1 MIAFTLIILFAAAI
15 ILWFVLRV
23 ETGKTY
29 EQRQVE
35 LAQKMNG
42 ESDEELLKKAV
53 GFLTRAE
60 ALRQAEVVGNETIKN
75 AILSNTYNGPW
86 PERRDDGGWLSIF
99 DNMRILKVAGMNF
112 RQGVGRYKGFIDVA
126 LVPEPKNE
134 FDPNA
139 IKVVAPDSHHLG
151 YVPADQTD
159 FVRSLTANEFP
170 YRCKC
175 DVIEGENDDDEKY
188 YFGFLYIKRLD

>member
-1 MIAFTLIILFAAAI
+1 MTPFILIIMFAAAI
-15 ILWFVLRV
+15 ILWYVFSK
-23 ETGKTY
+23 ESGKTY
-29 EQRQVE
+29 EQRQID
-35 LAQKMNG
+35 LAKKMNG
-42 ESDEELLKKAV
+42 ESDEDIIEKAV

-60 ALRQAEVVGNETIKN
+60 ALRQAEVVGNEIIKN

-86 PERRDDGGWLSIF
+86 PERRSDGGYLSIF
-99 DNMRILKVAGMNF
+99 DNLRILKVAGMNF

-139 IKVVAPDSHHLG
+139 IKVVAPDSHHIG
-151 YVPADQTD
+151 YVPAEQTD
-159 FVRSLTANEFP
+159 FVRSLAANEFP

-175 DVIEGENDDDEKY
+175 DVIEGLNDDDEKF